1 MILCLGRLVHE
12 YRSHAICDSAGWS
25 LFGSPY
31 KLGTTVSISGTDQTH
46 ADFNASTNSSHFFQ
60 YLDALSGVLDKAA
73 AHCKA
78 HKIDESV
85 LLQMRVFPDMLPM
98 ANQVSIAIFFSGGT
112 IAQLAGIEAP
122 DFGTDNASFAGLK
135 GRIAKAVEFIKGVTP
150 EQLEGSEERE
160 IELTQAGVTF
170 NFTGLVFLLNHA
182 MPQFHFHVTTA
193 YNLLR
198 HAGVEIG
205 KRDFMGEYPN

>member
-1 MILCLGRLVHE
+1 MPISMQQL
-12 YRSHAICDSAGWS
+12 
-25 LFGSPY
+25 
-31 KLGTTVSISGTDQTH
+31 TVPI
-46 ADFNASTNSSHFFQ
+46 FVQ
-60 YLDALSGVLDKAA
+60 YLDALSSVLDKAA

-78 HKIDESV
+78 HEIDESV
-85 LLQMRVFPDMLPM
+85 LLQMRIFPDMLPM

-122 DFGTDNASFAGLK
+122 DTGTDNASFAGLK

-150 EQLEGSEERE
+150 EQLEGSEDRE
-160 IELTQAGVTF
+160 IELTQAGVTR

-182 MPQFHFHVTTA
+182 MPQFHFHATTA
-193 YNLLR
+193 YDLLR

>member
-1 MILCLGRLVHE
+1 MPISMHQL
-12 YRSHAICDSAGWS
+12 
-25 LFGSPY
+25 
-31 KLGTTVSISGTDQTH
+31 TVPI
-46 ADFNASTNSSHFFQ
+46 FVQ

-150 EQLEGSEERE
+150 EQLEGSEDRE

-182 MPQFHFHVTTA
+182 MPQFHFHATTA
-193 YNLLR
+193 YGQLR

-205 KRDFMGEYPN
+205 KRDFLGELPR

>member
-1 MILCLGRLVHE
+1 MPISMHQL
-12 YRSHAICDSAGWS
+12 
-25 LFGSPY
+25 
-31 KLGTTVSISGTDQTH
+31 TVPI
-46 ADFNASTNSSHFFQ
+46 FVQ

-150 EQLEGSEERE
+150 EQLEGSEDRE
-160 IELTQAGVTF
+160 IELTQAGVTL

-182 MPQFHFHVTTA
+182 MPQFHFHATTA
-193 YNLLR
+193 YDLLR